1 MNVPSS
7 FRHLRIA
14 AILVLGV
21 MAIGTAGYMLL
32 EQLTFVDALYT
43 TIGMMTT
50 VGLLIQPLSPGGRLF
65 SIFVMVFGIGSLL
78 YTLGVGMEFLI
89 EGHLNKAIWRKFM
102 DKKIAALRN
111 HYIIC
116 GFGRVGSRIAEDF
129 TAAGLAFVVIDD
141 NEANVQVCTQH
152 GYLALQGDATS
163 DERLREAGIK
173 HAKCLLV
180 ATDNDANNIYITL
193 SARHLNTKIFIVA
206 RANHDETEAKLK
218 LAGAD
223 RVLSPYTIGGHRMAN
238 LAFQP
243 GVIEFFDSVTR
254 AGNVELAVQEIVLA
268 NSSPLVGKTMADAQ
282 NALSDDTMI
291 VALKKPSGLISGS
304 RQQTRIEAGDAVIVV
319 GIPNRLA
326 AFKEAV
332 GK

>member
-1 MNVPSS
+1 MNVPGS

-14 AILVLGV
+14 AILVVSVL
-21 MAIGTAGYMLL
+21 AIGTAGYMLL

-43 TIGMMTT
+43 TIGMMAT
-50 VGLLIQPLSPGGRLF
+50 VGLLVQPLSPGGRLF
-65 SIFVMVFGIGSLL
+65 SIFVMVFGVGSLL

-89 EGHLNKAIWRKFM
+89 EGHLNKAIWRRFM
-102 DKKIAALRN
+102 DSRIAALRN

-141 NEANVQVCTQH
+141 NEANVQACTQH
-152 GYLALQGDATS
+152 GYLALQGDASS

-193 SARHLNTKIFIVA
+193 SARHLNAKIFIVA
-206 RANHDETEAKLK
+206 RANHDETETKLK
-218 LAGAD
+218 MAGAD
-223 RVLSPYTIGGHRMAN
+223 RVLSPYIIGGHRIAN
-238 LAFQP
+238 LAFQT

-268 NSSPLVGKTMADAQ
+268 TSSPLVGKTIADAQ
-282 NALSDDTMI
+282 NAVSDDTMI
-291 VALKKPSGLISGS
+291 VALKKTNGLITWSG
-304 RQQTRIEAGDAVIVV
+304 QQARIDAGDAVIVV
-319 GIPNRLA
+319 GLPDRPA
-326 AFKEAV
+326 AFKEAD

>member
-1 MNVPSS
+1 MNVPGS

-14 AILVLGV
+14 AILVVSVL
-21 MAIGTAGYMLL
+21 AIGTAGYILL

-43 TIGMMTT
+43 TIGMMAT
-50 VGLLIQPLSPGGRLF
+50 VGLLVQPLSPGGRLF

-89 EGHLNKAIWRKFM
+89 EGHLNKAIWRRFM
-102 DKKIAALRN
+102 DNRIAALRN

-141 NEANVQVCTQH
+141 NEANVQACTQH
-152 GYLALQGDATS
+152 GYLALQGDASS

-193 SARHLNTKIFIVA
+193 SARHLNAKIFIVA
-206 RANHDETEAKLK
+206 RANHDETETKLK

-243 GVIEFFDSVTR
+243 GVIEFF
-254 AGNVELAVQEIVLA
+254 
-268 NSSPLVGKTMADAQ
+268 SSPLVGKTIADAQ

-291 VALKKPSGLISGS
+291 VALKKTSGLISGS
-304 RQQTRIEAGDAVIVV
+304 RQQARIDAGDAVIVV
-319 GIPNRLA
+319 GLPDRLA

>member
-1 MNVPSS
+1 MNVPGS

-14 AILVLGV
+14 AVLVLSV
-21 MAIGTAGYMLL
+21 LAIGTARFMLL
-32 EQLTFVDALYT
+32 EQRTFADALFT

-50 VGLLIQPLSPGGRLF
+50 VGLLVQPLSPSGRLF

-129 TAAGLAFVVIDD
+129 TAADLAFVVIDD
-141 NEANVQVCTQH
+141 NEANVQACTQH
-152 GYLALQGDATS
+152 GYLALQGDASS

-193 SARHLNTKIFIVA
+193 SARYLNAKIFIVA
-206 RANHDETEAKLK
+206 RANHDETETKLK
-218 LAGAD
+218 MAGAD
-223 RVLSPYTIGGHRMAN
+223 RVLSPYTIDGQREGN
-238 LAFQP
+238 PAFQP

-254 AGNVELAVQEIVLA
+254 ADHGELTGQEVELP
-268 NSSPLVGKTMADAQ
+268 NSSPPLGKTI
-282 NALSDDTMI
+282 NDTTNEI
-291 VALKKPSGLISGS
+291 VAASNICG
-304 RQQTRIEAGDAVIVV
+304 
-319 GIPNRLA
+319 
-326 AFKEAV
+326 F
-332 GK
+332 